1 MAAATPP
8 VGPHGDNYGRQ
19 RSASGMAREQQQRRL
34 QPAHSPPPES
44 PAIAASNTTA
54 NGREEELLEL
64 LLLEDNNG
72 SRDSLQSGLNSNET
86 VDTGSEG
93 SIKCWLLYGISEQIN
108 GQKIR
113 SV

>member
-93 SIKCWLLYGISEQIN
+93 SIKC
-108 GQKIR
+108 
-113 SV
+113 